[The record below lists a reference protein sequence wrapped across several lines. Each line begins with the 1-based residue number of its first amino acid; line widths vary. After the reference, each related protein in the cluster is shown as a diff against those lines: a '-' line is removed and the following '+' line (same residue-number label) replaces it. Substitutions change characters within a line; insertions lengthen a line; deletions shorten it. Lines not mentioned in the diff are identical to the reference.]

1 MIHAKALCCLA
12 YTGLAVILGADAA
25 VRTDKVAA
33 ALLSVGA
40 TARPDVSTTALPGVS
55 TAALSYADTDTTAP
69 VQFNL
74 ASLPEVKLA
83 SLGGTAVAALGDAN
97 TADRGDTN
105 LAALPDTNIKLDLRE
120 PIIECRDYGC
130 IDGYLWS
137 LYERTP
143 KLDTVKVY
151 EKRKVTVKRKGKTRT
166 VIKTFTRYENQDFTW
181 KDPKAAERVAMPL
194 MDYVIGGMDRRF
206 KLTLYHALRAA
217 DDAGLQPGI
226 TSAFRDDYRQGIA
239 SGLKASSDRSF
250 HGGSTRGGYGHGLAV
265 DVVSVKGAT
274 RAERSVSSEV
284 LWKWIDANGW
294 DFGVGRPY
302 LDRDPPHVA
311 PIDGKEYVSRRGFA
325 KPQKVAAKEQKAGP
339 SNEQKIVSKD
349 KKPDAV
355 AAKKPDVVAAKK
367 PHRAAAKKHHAPR
380 AAKKPTPPRIA
391 LAKKPTAPQAAQ
403 SHKTLLQVLGLKAR
417 RIDGRSARLAKAKHS

>member
-12 YTGLAVILGADAA
+12 YGGLAVILGADAA
-25 VRTDKVAA
+25 VRSDKVA

-40 TARPDVSTTALPGVS
+40 AARPDVSATALPDVS
-55 TAALSYADTDTTAP
+55 TAALSYADTKAP
-69 VQFNL
+69 VPFNL
-74 ASLPEVKLA
+74 ASLPDVKLV

-97 TADRGDTN
+97 TADLGDTN
-105 LAALPDTNIKLDLRE
+105 LAALPDTNIKLNLRE
-120 PIIECRDYGC
+120 PTIECRDYGC

-143 KLDTVKVY
+143 KLDTVKVS

-166 VIKTFTRYENQDFTW
+166 VTKTFTKYVNEDFTW
-181 KDPKAAERVAMPL
+181 KDPKAADQVGMSL
-194 MDYVIGGMDRRF
+194 TDYVIGGMDRRF

-217 DDAGLQPGI
+217 DDAGLEPGI

-250 HGGSTRGGYGHGLAV
+250 HGGSSRGGYGRGLAV
-265 DVVSVKGAT
+265 DIVSVKGAT
-274 RAERSVSSEV
+274 RAERWVSSEA
-284 LWKWIDANGW
+284 LWKWIDANGR

-311 PIDGKEYVSRRGFA
+311 PIDGKEYVSRRGVA
-325 KPQKVAAKEQKAGP
+325 KPQKVAANEQKAGP

-349 KKPDAV
+349 KNPDAV
-355 AAKKPDVVAAKK
+355 AAKKPD
-367 PHRAAAKKHHAPR
+367 RTAAKKHHAPR
-380 AAKKPTPPRIA
+380 AAKKPSPPRIA
-391 LAKKPTAPQAAQ
+391 LAEKPTTPRAAQ
-403 SHKTLLQVLGLKAR
+403 SHKTLLQVLGLQKAR